1 MAKLLTRCPVCESAL
16 GISEL
21 KCTRCQTRIQGAF
34 DPCRF
39 CRLAPE
45 HLAFVETF
53 LRCEGN
59 LSRVEKE
66 LGISYPTVRNKLTAA
81 LAALGFTTSG
91 VNGGVE
97 APPVPP
103 VPGREPGSPVAPQ
116 APPTFPV
123 GPAAPVQPA
132 PPVAGPEAEAR
143 RREVLDAL
151 ARGDLSAEEAASALR
166 ELT

>member
-1 MAKLLTRCPVCESAL
+1 MAKLLTRCPVCEGTL

-21 KCTRCQTRIQGAF
+21 TCGRCRTRIQGTF

-66 LGISYPTVRNKLTAA
+66 LNLSYPTVRNKLTAA
-81 LAALGFTTSG
+81 LTALGF
-91 VNGGVE
+91 
-97 APPVPP
+97 
-103 VPGREPGSPVAPQ
+103 
-116 APPTFPV
+116 
-123 GPAAPVQPA
+123 
-132 PPVAGPEAEAR
+132 
-143 RREVLDAL
+143 
-151 ARGDLSAEEAASALR
+151 AEEANGNNAPEVAPAFAASFSYSTSPTPVTPVTAPTPPAPDSGVR
-166 ELT
+166 RR

>member
-1 MAKLLTRCPVCESAL
+1 MAKMLARCPVCETAL

-21 KCTRCQTRIQGAF
+21 TCGRCQTRIHGTF

-39 CRLAPE
+39 CSLAAE

-66 LGISYPTVRNKLTAA
+66 LNLSYPTVRNRLSAA
-81 LAALGFTTSG
+81 LSALGFLG
-91 VNGGVE
+91 GEGGNGG
-97 APPVPP
+97 
-103 VPGREPGSPVAPQ
+103 GREENISAPTPPSP
-116 APPTFPV
+116 
-123 GPAAPVQPA
+123 APVL
-132 PPVAGPEAEAR
+132 AGPEAEAR

-151 ARGDLSAEEAASALR
+151 AHGTMSAEEVAIALR
-166 ELT
+166 ELS

>member
-1 MAKLLTRCPVCESAL
+1 MAKLLTRCPVCEGTL

-21 KCTRCQTRIQGAF
+21 TCGRCLTRIQGTF

-45 HLAFVETF
+45 HLAFVEMF

-66 LGISYPTVRNKLTAA
+66 MSLSYPTVRNKLTAA
-81 LAALGFTTSG
+81 LAALGFADGTDSNSTP
-91 VNGGVE
+91 E
-97 APPVPP
+97 
-103 VPGREPGSPVAPQ
+103 VAPAFSAAFSFSSAQ
-116 APPTFPV
+116 TPVTPPTPV
-123 GPAAPVQPA
+123 TPVTPVTAPT
-132 PPVAGPEAEAR
+132 PPTPEAGSR

-151 ARGDLSAEEAASALR
+151 ARGAMSAEEAAEALR
-166 ELT
+166 DLS